1 MIQMKMFLKAV
12 VLAAVFLIS
21 TEVHSQQTR
30 VDSAITLL
38 GKSKTAKGLDTVMFN
53 SARNL
58 ISTAV
63 LTDAHITQIEKA
75 AEIFKNGTDE
85 ELCYVIK
92 TNIFSALSATDKI
105 KAIDYGKINLEKLET
120 SKTPHA
126 KILRTKFLV
135 ELRQPYRTSSK
146 LSEGFAFFTEI
157 LNSYKKNNDSSG
169 INTCY
174 YVLSGFYR
182 TIGLYE
188 QAIYNVKKSISY
200 TDSSISGELDFGS
213 DPRNT
218 KAIWINNTGLLCDFY
233 LQMGDYEKAI
243 KAGEISLQ
251 VGLRYY
257 NEIGKTRPGDYS
269 LFTARHMANAKIF
282 ANQLDSVDYYL
293 KMAELYSSNIPVK
306 AYLLQ
311 RRSLYNIK
319 KGELGVADSLLR
331 LSWQLVNQNQL
342 SASTSGGIIE
352 PDYYIALLRIQQN
365 RHQEAIA
372 LLLKDVDRVRAIRPN
387 VLRDYK
393 LLAELYEKTGDNA
406 RAKETYK
413 SFISLQDSILADQ
426 SKFRTISFETEQLIN
441 DNEISIAQLEGQNKI
456 ASLTRNFIIGLA
468 ALLLLLV
475 AGIYYRFH
483 AKKKAN
489 QVLEKTLTEL
499 KSTQSQLIQSEK
511 MASLGELT
519 AGIAHEIQN
528 PLNFVNNF
536 SEVNKELL
544 TEMNEEIEKGN
555 FDEVKALAKDIT
567 DNEEKINHH
576 GKRADAIVKG
586 MLQHSRSGSNAKE
599 PTDMNKLADEY
610 LRLAYHGLRAKDKS
624 FNATLKTN
632 FDDRIGTINII
643 PQDMGRVILNLITNA
658 FYAVDE
664 KKTLRQAQGD
674 KSYEPTV
681 SVSTKKINDKVEI
694 RVADNGNGIPQKV
707 LDKIF
712 QPFFTTKPTGQ
723 GTGLGLSMSYD
734 IIKAHNGELKV
745 ETKEGDFAEFI
756 ITLPV

>member
-1 MIQMKMFLKAV
+1 MVQMKMFLKAA
-12 VLAAVFLIS
+12 VLATVSLIS

-135 ELRQPYRTSSK
+135 ELRTPYRNSSK
-146 LSEGFAFFTEI
+146 LPEGLTFFAEK

-174 YVLSGFYR
+174 YAISGFYR
-182 TIGLYE
+182 NIGLYE
-188 QAIYNVKKSISY
+188 QAIYNIKKSISY
-200 TDSSISGELDFGS
+200 SDSSIIGELYFGIE
-213 DPRNT
+213 PRNT

-251 VGLRYY
+251 VALRYY
-257 NEIGKTRPGDYS
+257 KEIGKSRPGDYS
-269 LFTARHMANAKIF
+269 LFTARHMANAKISS
-282 ANQLDSVDYYL
+282 NQLDSVDYYL
-293 KMAELYSSNIPVK
+293 KMAELYSSNISTK

-342 SASTSGGIIE
+342 IVSSAAGILE

-365 RHQEAIA
+365 RHQEAIT
-372 LLLKDVDRVRAIRPN
+372 LLLKDIDRVRTVRTS

-413 SFISLQDSILADQ
+413 SFIILQDSILADQ

-489 QVLEKTLTEL
+489 QVLENTLTEL
-499 KSTQSQLIQSEK
+499 KATQSQLIQSEK

-536 SEVNKELL
+536 SEVNSELISEL
-544 TEMNEEIEKGN
+544 VDEVDKGN
-555 FDEVKALAKDIT
+555 TSEVKLIAADIKE
-567 DNEEKINHH
+567 NSKKINHH

-586 MLQHSRSGSNAKE
+586 MLQHSSAGSGKKESTDINA
-599 PTDMNKLADEY
+599 LADEY

-624 FNATLKTN
+624 FNASMKTD
-632 FDDRIGTINII
+632 FDETIGNINII
-643 PQDMGRVILNLITNA
+643 PQDIGRVILNLITNA
-658 FYAVDE
+658 FYVVDE
-664 KKTLRQAQGD
+664 KK
-674 KSYEPTV
+674 KSGIEGYEPTV
-681 SVSTKKINDKVEI
+681 SVSTKKVKDKVEI
-694 RVADNGNGIPQKV
+694 KVSDNGKGIPPKI

-723 GTGLGLSMSYD
+723 GTGLGLSLSYD
-734 IIKAHNGELKV
+734 IVKAHGGELRV
-745 ETKEGDFAEFI
+745 ETKEGEGSTFI
-756 ITLPV
+756 IQLPVV

>member
-1 MIQMKMFLKAV
+1 MKLLLKLSFF
-12 VLAAVFLIS
+12 VLLPLFTTA
-21 TEVHSQQTR
+21 QQSR
-30 VDSAITLL
+30 VDSIISLL
-38 GKSKTAKGLDTVMFN
+38 NKSKTPKGLDTAMFN
-53 SARNL
+53 SARDL
-58 ISTAV
+58 ISNAV

-75 AEIFKNGTDE
+75 AEIFINGTDE
-85 ELCYVIK
+85 DLSYVLK
-92 TNIFSALSATDKI
+92 ANILTSLSASDKI
-105 KAIDYGKINLEKLET
+105 KAIDYGKINVEKLET

-126 KILRTKFLV
+126 KVLHIRFLT
-135 ELRQPYRTSSK
+135 ELRLPYRTSSK
-146 LSEGFAFFTEI
+146 VSEGLAFFAEK

-169 INTCY
+169 INNCY

-188 QAIYNVKKSISY
+188 QAIYNMKKSISY
-200 TDSSISGELDFGS
+200 IDSSLIGERFFGIE
-213 DPRNT
+213 PRNT
-218 KAIWINNTGLLCDFY
+218 KAIWINNTGILSDFY

-243 KAGEISLQ
+243 ETGETALK
-251 VGLRYY
+251 VALRYY
-257 NEIGKTRPGDYS
+257 NEIGKNKQGDYS
-269 LFTARHMANAKIF
+269 LFTARHMANAKISS
-282 ANQLDSVDYYL
+282 NQLDSVDYYL
-293 KMAELYSSNIPVK
+293 KMAELYSYNTPTK

-311 RRSLYNIK
+311 IRSLYNIK

-342 SASTSGGIIE
+342 SVSSASGQLE

-365 RHQEAIA
+365 RPQEAIA
-372 LLLKDVDRVRAIRPN
+372 LLLKDIDRVRIIRPS

-393 LLAELYEKTGDNA
+393 LLAELYEKTGDNV

-426 SKFRTISFETEQLIN
+426 SKFRTISFETEQLIT

-483 AKKKAN
+483 SKKKAN
-489 QVLEKTLTEL
+489 QILEKTLSEL

-536 SEVNKELL
+536 SEVNSELID
-544 TEMNEEIEKGN
+544 EMQQELKAGKIDDAIELSN
-555 FDEVKALAKDIT
+555 DIKA
-567 DNEEKINHH
+567 NEEKINHH

-586 MLQHSRSGSNAKE
+586 MLQHSRSSSNQKE
-599 PTDMNKLADEY
+599 TTNINALADEY

-624 FNATLKTN
+624 FNATMKTD
-632 FDDRIGTINII
+632 FDETIGNINII
-643 PQDMGRVILNLITNA
+643 PQDIGRVILNLITNA
-658 FYAVDE
+658 FYVVNE
-664 KKTLRQAQGD
+664 KSKQNIAG
-674 KSYEPTV
+674 YEPTV
-681 SVSTKKINDKVEI
+681 TVKTSKNPPSGGRGAEVLVSVK
-694 RVADNGNGIPQKV
+694 DNGNGIPQKI

-723 GTGLGLSMSYD
+723 GTGLGLSLSYD
-734 IIKAHNGELKV
+734 IVKAHGGELKV
-745 ETKEGDFAEFI
+745 ETKEGEGPVFGIE
-756 ITLPV
+756 LPV

>member
-1 MIQMKMFLKAV
+1 MKNNCMKTILKILLL
-12 VLAAVFLIS
+12 VLLPLFTIA
-21 TEVHSQQTR
+21 QQSR
-30 VDSAITLL
+30 VDSIVSLL
-38 GKSKTAKGLDTVMFN
+38 NKSKTTKGLDTAMFN

-63 LTDAHITQIEKA
+63 LTDAYIIQIEKA

-85 ELCYVIK
+85 DLCYVIK
-92 TNIFSALSATDKI
+92 NSIFSILSASDQI
-105 KAIDYGKINLEKLET
+105 KAIDYGKTNLEKLET
-120 SKTPHA
+120 SNTPHA

-146 LSEGFAFFTEI
+146 LSEGFAFFTEK

-188 QAIYNVKKSISY
+188 QAIYNIKKSISY
-200 TDSSISGELDFGS
+200 TDSSIIGELYFGIE
-213 DPRNT
+213 PRNT

-233 LQMGDYEKAI
+233 LRMGDYEKAI

-251 VGLRYY
+251 VALRYY
-257 NEIGKTRPGDYS
+257 NEIGKSRPGDYS

-293 KMAELYSSNIPVK
+293 KMAELYSFNIPTK

-311 RRSLYNIK
+311 IRSLYNIK
-319 KGELGVADSLLR
+319 KGELSVADSLLR

-342 SASTSGGIIE
+342 IVSSPAGILE

-365 RHQEAIA
+365 RPQEAIA
-372 LLLKDVDRVRAIRPN
+372 LLLKDIDRVRTVRPN

-413 SFISLQDSILADQ
+413 SFISLQDSIMADQ

-499 KSTQSQLIQSEK
+499 KSTQFQLIQSEK

-555 FDEVKALAKDIT
+555 FDEVKALAKDVT
-567 DNEEKINHH
+567 DNEEKINFH

-586 MLQHSRSGSNAKE
+586 MLQHSRSSNGVKE
-599 PTDMNKLADEY
+599 PTNINALADEY

-624 FNATLKTN
+624 FNATMKTD
-632 FDDRIGTINII
+632 FDETIGNINII
-643 PQDMGRVILNLITNA
+643 PQDIGRVILNLITNA
-658 FYAVDE
+658 FYVVDE
-664 KKTLRQAQGD
+664 KK
-674 KSYEPTV
+674 KSGIENYEPTV
-681 SVSTKKINDKVEI
+681 SVSTKKINDTIEIKVS
-694 RVADNGNGIPQKV
+694 DNGNGIPQKI

-712 QPFFTTKPTGQ
+712 QPFFTTKPTGV
-723 GTGLGLSMSYD
+723 GTGLGLSLSYD
-734 IIKAHNGELKV
+734 IVKAHGGELKV
-745 ETKEGDFAEFI
+745 ETKEGEGSTFI
-756 ITLPV
+756 ISLTR

>member
-1 MIQMKMFLKAV
+1 MKLLLKLSFF
-12 VLAAVFLIS
+12 VLLPLFTTA
-21 TEVHSQQTR
+21 QQSR
-30 VDSAITLL
+30 VDSIISLL
-38 GKSKTAKGLDTVMFN
+38 NKSKTAKGLDTVMFN
-53 SARNL
+53 SARGL

-63 LTDAHITQIEKA
+63 LTDAYITQIEKA

-85 ELCYVIK
+85 DISYVLK
-92 TNIFSALSATDKI
+92 TNILTSLSASDKI
-105 KAIDYGKINLEKLET
+105 KAIDYGKINVEKLET

-126 KILRTKFLV
+126 KILHIRFLV
-135 ELRQPYRTSSK
+135 ELRLPYRTSSK
-146 LSEGFAFFTEI
+146 VSEGLVYFAEK

-169 INTCY
+169 INNCY

-188 QAIYNVKKSISY
+188 QAIYNIKKSISY
-200 TDSSISGELDFGS
+200 IDSSLIDERFFGIE
-213 DPRNT
+213 PRNT
-218 KAIWINNTGLLCDFY
+218 KAIWINNTGVLSDFY

-243 KAGEISLQ
+243 ETGETALK
-251 VGLRYY
+251 VALRYY
-257 NEIGKTRPGDYS
+257 NEIGKNRPGDYS
-269 LFTARHMANAKIF
+269 LFTARHMANAKISS
-282 ANQLDSVDYYL
+282 NQLDSVDYYL
-293 KMAELYSSNIPVK
+293 KMAELYTVNAPGVK

-311 RRSLYNIK
+311 IRSLYNIK

-331 LSWQLVNQNQL
+331 LSWQLVNQKQL
-342 SASTSGGIIE
+342 IVSSPAGQLE

-365 RHQEAIA
+365 RPQEAIA
-372 LLLKDVDRVRAIRPN
+372 LLLKDIDRVRAIRPS

-393 LLAELYEKTGDNA
+393 LLAELYEKTGDDVK
-406 RAKETYK
+406 AKEIYK

-544 TEMNEEIEKGN
+544 VEMKDELDKGN
-555 FDEVKALAKDIT
+555 IADAKVIANDII
-567 DNEEKINHH
+567 DNEEKIIHH

-586 MLQHSRSGSNAKE
+586 MLQHSSSGSGKKE
-599 PTDMNKLADEY
+599 PTNINALADEY

-624 FNATLKTN
+624 FNATMKTD
-632 FDDRIGTINII
+632 FDESIGNINII
-643 PQDMGRVILNLITNA
+643 PQDIGRVILNLITNA
-658 FYAVDE
+658 FYVVDE
-664 KKTLRQAQGD
+664 KKKASVE
-674 KSYEPTV
+674 KSSFENLTSLYEPTV
-681 SVSTKKINDKVEI
+681 SVGTKKDGNKVL
-694 RVADNGNGIPQKV
+694 VFVKDNGNGIPQKI

-712 QPFFTTKPTGQ
+712 QPFFTTKPAGQ
-723 GTGLGLSMSYD
+723 GTGLGLSLSYD
-734 IIKAHNGELKV
+734 IVKAHGGELKV
-745 ETKEGDFAEFI
+745 ETKEGEGTEFI
-756 ITLPV
+756 ILLPL